1 MKERVKRI
9 FKICLLFVVLIL
21 PFSYLSLVRADSG
34 WDTGYSSGGGGGGWS
49 SGGGS
54 DWSSGSSW
62 STGGS
67 SRSRSDDYDYDG
79 SAGGVLLMFFIVFMV
94 IVVISILTES
104 NNKNYNGI
112 TTENYNTYP
121 DVSEELIKQYL
132 PDHTL
137 GSLKN
142 MAYKKFLEIQNAW
155 MNFEYDKLRDL
166 CTDELFNTYKSQL
179 KVLEMKNQ
187 KNIMT
192 NFTLKENRIIGVTAS
207 EDLITVEVY
216 MRVQFYDYV
225 INTKTNEAVIGLAN
239 SPITNNYKMKYVVSK
254 NRKLTNKC
262 PNCGAP
268 INAVTSKECEYCGS
282 TIVFDSNDFVLSKKT
297 NEKTTR

>member
-1 MKERVKRI
+1 MKERVKRVI
-9 FKICLLFVVLIL
+9 KICLLFVVLVI
-21 PFSYLSLVRADSG
+21 PFSYLSLVKADSG

-49 SGGGS
+49 SSGGGG
-54 DWSSGSSW
+54 WSSGGSSW

-67 SRSRSDDYDYDG
+67 SRSRDGDYDYDG
-79 SAGGVLLMFFIVFMV
+79 SGKGVILMFFIIFIV
-94 IVVISILTES
+94 IVVVSILSENSGNNS
-104 NNKNYNGI
+104 NNIKAEYMA
-112 TTENYNTYP
+112 YP
-121 DVSEELIKQYL
+121 DIDESLIKQYL

-142 MAYKKFLEIQNAW
+142 MAYKKFLAIQNAW
-155 MNFEYDKLRDL
+155 MNFDYDALREL

-192 NFTLKENRIIGVTAS
+192 NFALKENRIIGINAS
-207 EDLITVEVY
+207 EGLITVEVY
-216 MRVQFYDYV
+216 MRVQFFDYV
-225 INTKTNEAVIGLAN
+225 INVKNNEAIMGTAN
-239 SPITNNYKMKYVVSK
+239 VPITNNYKMKYVVSK

-268 INAVTSKECEYCGS
+268 INATTSKECEYCGS